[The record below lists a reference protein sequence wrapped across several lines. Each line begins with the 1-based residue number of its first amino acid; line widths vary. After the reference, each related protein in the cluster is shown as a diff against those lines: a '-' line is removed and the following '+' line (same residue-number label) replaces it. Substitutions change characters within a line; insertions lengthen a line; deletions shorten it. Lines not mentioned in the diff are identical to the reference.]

1 MKNLKSMSLISLL
14 VASILSD
21 FNSNEA
27 AAQSNVSI
35 IKINPKEMRH
45 IGSVDER
52 YQSYNV
58 EMVEVVGGEFWKPY
72 KLMDSLPSLNAASN
86 YDVSQK
92 NEQMYRKL
100 SPANLAD
107 KR

>member
-45 IGSVDER
+45 I
-52 YQSYNV
+52 
-58 EMVEVVGGEFWKPY
+58 
-72 KLMDSLPSLNAASN
+72 
-86 YDVSQK
+86 
-92 NEQMYRKL
+92 
-100 SPANLAD
+100 
-107 KR
+107 